1 MGNNTRHIEEFTNN
15 DGEFLISIGKNGKI
29 ITVNQPWLDYCVEY
43 ELPESL
49 WKTGADYFAMLEK
62 NSKEIELQ
70 SIKRILSNDIEEH
83 KQLSPFTL
91 ADGSTQWFQIKVRG
105 AKDTAGHLQGV
116 VVHHS
121 PVSLH
126 TTQPIS
132 AELILESMTEG
143 FYLLDEQMNLMYL
156 NEIGE
161 KLLQCSQEDVIG
173 KPLLDN
179 FSEIIDTPFHYHYE
193 LALKEKTVSEFIDY
207 YKPLDTWFQVKAYPL
222 KKGGLAVYFQD
233 VTERKMTE
241 AKLAESAYYD
251 YLTGLPNHRLLTKKV
266 NLLVEEKKRFS
277 VFHLAIDNL
286 NLLNA
291 AQRYNSGDN
300 IIKKVA
306 EVLSEL
312 VGSSCLVARMSRNEF
327 IILKE
332 ADSPEIST
340 RLAQHIEEIFQLP
353 ICLENSEMIIVNISV
368 GVAEYPLD
376 SPLIE
381 EVISYAELAMEEAKN
396 IRGSSHAV
404 FQPTMKLSRDRRA
417 AIEKSM
423 TGDLKKN
430 GFYFMLQPQIDGNT
444 GKISGTE
451 ILSRWTHPE
460 FGEVSPLE
468 FIQIAQETGA
478 IFPLTVHLLEEVFA
492 QLKTW
497 EHRYGW
503 KLSTAINMTSSL
515 LSNPRFFDKFIELMD
530 QYDIDPGLIEIEI
543 TEQAE
548 LTYSPQTLENLLLY
562 KSKGM
567 SIAIDDF
574 GTGFSMISY
583 LTTFPI
589 NKIKIDRSFVQ
600 KIGHDCKSQAVL
612 KSLIYLAK
620 SIECE
625 LLAEGVEKMEEVRFL
640 QENDCHVFQGYLFDK
655 PLKPTDF
662 EQKYI
667 RSGYRF
673 PVKGRKIISLEHT

>member
-1 MGNNTRHIEEFTNN
+1 MGNSIRHIKEFTNF
-15 DGEFLISIGKNGKI
+15 DEEFLITIDKNGKI
-29 ITVNQPWLDYCVEY
+29 IKVNQAWLDYCTKH
-43 ELPESL
+43 ELMKSL
-49 WKTGADYFAMLEK
+49 WTPGADYFGALEK
-62 NSKEIELQ
+62 LSKKNELE
-70 SIKRILSNDIEEH
+70 SIKRILRNEIDEY
-83 KQLSPFTL
+83 KQLFPFIL
-91 ADGSTQWFQIKVRG
+91 ADGSTQWFQVKVRG
-105 AKDTAGHLQGV
+105 VKDTSDHLQGA

-121 PVSLH
+121 PVTLH

-143 FYLLDEQMNLMYL
+143 FYLLDEHMNFIYL

-161 KLLQCSQEDVIG
+161 KLLQCRQEDVIG
-173 KPLLDN
+173 EPLLDN
-179 FSEIIDTPFHYHYE
+179 FNEIIDRPFLYHYE
-193 LALKEKTVSEFIDY
+193 RALKEKTVFEFIDY

-233 VTERKMTE
+233 VTERKLAE
-241 AKLAESAYYD
+241 AKLADSAFYD
-251 YLTGLPNHRLLTKKV
+251 YLTGLPNHRLLAKKV
-266 NLLVEEKKRFS
+266 GLLVKEEKQFS
-277 VFHLAIDNL
+277 VLHLSIDNL
-286 NLLNA
+286 NFLNA
-291 AQRYNSGDN
+291 AHHYNVGDN

-306 EVLSEL
+306 DVLSEL
-312 VGSSCLVARMSRNEF
+312 ADKSCFVAHMSRNEF
-327 IILKE
+327 IVLEE
-332 ADSPEIST
+332 AGSPETSA
-340 RLAQHIEEIFQLP
+340 RLAEHIEEIFQFP
-353 ICLENSEMIIVNISV
+353 ICLENSEIIHVSVSV
-368 GVAEYPLD
+368 GVAEYPMD
-376 SPLIE
+376 SPLVD
-381 EVISYAELAMEEAKN
+381 EVFSYAELAMEEAKK
-396 IRGSSHAV
+396 IRGASHAI
-404 FQPTMKLSRDRRA
+404 FRPAMKLSRDRRA
-417 AIEKSM
+417 AIEKGL

-430 GFYFMLQPQIDGNT
+430 GFYFVLQPQIDGNT

-451 ILSRWTHPE
+451 VLSRWTHPE
-460 FGEVSPLE
+460 LGEIPPLE
-468 FIQIAQETGA
+468 FIRVAEETGA
-478 IFPLTVHLLEEVFA
+478 IFPLTAHLLEEVFA

-497 EHRYGW
+497 ENRYGW

-515 LSNPRFFDKFIELMD
+515 LSNPRFFDKFIELTD

-600 KIGHDCKSQAVL
+600 KIGHDGKSQAIL

-625 LLAEGVEKMEEVRFL
+625 LLAEGVEQIEEAQFL
-640 QENDCHVFQGYLFDK
+640 QANDCHVFQGYLFDK
-655 PLKPTDF
+655 PMKRADF
-662 EQKYI
+662 EWKYI
-667 RSGYRF
+667 QGAHNF
-673 PVKGRKIISLEHT
+673 PVQDRKILMN